1 MLAEAD
7 AHGPEAPRGEPGVVG
22 ADMLAEGAAGL
33 LQDLPV
39 RLVGGHRAKHHVGMT
54 DHIFGAGEAG
64 ELHARSSGREK
75 KWRRP
80 CIFEPSDGPALHSHR
95 PTSLP
100 LRSASCQES
109 ACQTCYTSGG

>member
-39 RLVGGHRAKHHVGMT
+39 RLVGGHRAEHHVGMT
-54 DHIFGAGEAG
+54 DHIFGAGEDG
-64 ELHARSSGREK
+64 EIHARSDGREK

-80 CIFEPSDGPALHSHR
+80 CIVRSEEH
-95 PTSLP
+95 TSELQS
-100 LRSASCQES
+100 LMRISYAVICLKKKN
-109 ACQTCYTSGG
+109 